1 MWKVIWYV
9 FLEDEKGRAKG
20 TRKLKRRSRWY
31 YMKEELGGLDI
42 RKAEEPKCE
51 YRRNTEAI

>member
-1 MWKVIWYV
+1 
-9 FLEDEKGRAKG
+9 
-20 TRKLKRRSRWY
+20 
-31 YMKEELGGLDI
+31 MKEELGGLDI